1 MNHGLLKFWTTKK
14 RTINFSHLGKCRIPQ
29 RHSVD
34 CQLLFRGQYQHIT
47 YPTRSLKV
55 DNKKS
60 ECSLKELVKDCA
72 KLRSEHGYEDKPV
85 SEEELNFPLAFS
97 IKMHTN
103 SYQVERLLRTIYRPH
118 NFYCIHVDLKADD
131 ETYNLIKGV
140 ADCLKNVVVL
150 PIRFNV
156 LHSSIRLVSVE
167 MACMKR
173 SMESDVKWKYYINLT
188 GQEFVLR
195 TNLEIVEIL
204 KIFNGTND
212 IEGYT
217 LNLSWRIAYHIG
229 ILNDELFVFSRNRPF
244 KYNITFYKGSAYGMF
259 SRDFVD
265 FVLTDNFVLE
275 FYQWLKFTYA
285 PEETIWSSLNRLPF
299 TPGGIQGFDI
309 SHDDQTHASKAV
321 IWEHDPVQCHGKFV
335 RSICILNSG
344 DLPWLRSRPEIA
356 ANKFYEDFDPVV
368 LDCLEEWVN
377 NRTYSASLELNW
389 YYYRNLPQVKYYQTI
404 TDSEKTNE
412 YLKERREL
420 WLDQFGPKKQ
430 EK

>member
-1 MNHGLLKFWTTKK
+1 MNHGLLKFWTIKK
-14 RTINFSHLGKCRIPQ
+14 GTINFSHLGKCRIPQ

-47 YPTRSLKV
+47 YPTKSLKV

-60 ECSLKELVKDCA
+60 ECSLKELVKDCT

-118 NFYCIHVDLKADD
+118 NFYCIHVDLKAND

-150 PIRFNV
+150 PQRLNAV
-156 LHSSIRLVSVE
+156 HSSIRLVSVE
-167 MACMKR
+167 MACMKLC
-173 SMESDVKWKYYINLT
+173 MESDVKWKYYINLT
-188 GQEFVLR
+188 GQEYVLR
-195 TNLEIVEIL
+195 TNLEIVKIL

-212 IEGYT
+212 IEGYILKT
-217 LNLSWRIAYHIG
+217 LWRVRYRFKITGNFIYFKG
-229 ILNDELFVFSRNRPF
+229 VNKPF

-285 PEETIWSSLNRLPF
+285 PEETIWSTLNRLPF
-299 TPGGIQGFDI
+299 TPGGMQGFDI

-321 IWEHDPVQCHGKFV
+321 IWEHDPVKCHGKFV
-335 RSICILNSG
+335 RSVCILNSG
-344 DLPWLRSRPEIA
+344 DLPWLHSRPEIA

-389 YYYRNLPQVKYYQTI
+389 FYYKNLPQVKYYQNL
-404 TDSEKTNE
+404 ENFQKTKAF
-412 YLKERREL
+412 LKKRKEVWSQKFEDRREI
-420 WLDQFGPKKQ
+420 
-430 EK
+430 